1 LIPGVVFAGSMDGHM
16 RGYDAGTGAV
26 IWDADTTG
34 TYETVMGVAAH
45 GGSLNYA
52 GAVVAGGMVYVMSGY
67 TVNAGM
73 AGNVMV
79 AFSVEGK

>member
-1 LIPGVVFAGSMDGHM
+1 
-16 RGYDAGTGAV
+16 
-26 IWDADTTG
+26 
-34 TYETVMGVAAH
+34 
-45 GGSLNYA
+45 LNYA
-52 GAVVAGGMVYVMSGY
+52 GAVVVGGMVYVMSGY